1 METFICLLNVVFISL
16 IYKYIRKFGIRVVD
30 KYILTSFCI
39 LALGLVIRS
48 TINFSNYVI
57 GFGYLY
63 EYPQDEDG
71 YEKRFVEWFHENH
84 PALETDSIKGY
95 LVAVIL
101 RNISIGINIARW
113 LITLS

>member
-1 METFICLLNVVFISL
+1 MDSLFFSVQQTDGDSGSSSRNTMKTKLVTFTIMETFICLLNVVFISL

-57 GFGYLY
+57 AFGYL
-63 EYPQDEDG
+63 
-71 YEKRFVEWFHENH
+71 
-84 PALETDSIKGY
+84 
-95 LVAVIL
+95 
-101 RNISIGINIARW
+101 
-113 LITLS
+113 